1 MDLWISILD
10 DPETMASITS
20 EGTSRDQA
28 ESGDKAITQDASTVL
43 QPSPS
48 EYEKSRPMKHLTCFF
63 WFHYKCKYSE
73 PNCLYAHWETGHIA
87 SAPCQVEP
95 GKLDH
100 FLGIT

>member
-1 MDLWISILD
+1 MD
-10 DPETMASITS
+10 DPTTMAFTEP
-20 EGTSRDQA
+20 EGTSRDHA
-28 ESGDKAITQDASTVL
+28 ERGDKAIADDAPTVL

-48 EYEKSRPMKHLTCFF
+48 DYEKSRPMKHLTCFF

-95 GKLDH
+95 GT
-100 FLGIT
+100 LGYF